1 MFRSNVMLSL
11 VAAVCFGAGPAFS
24 QFADDGAGNSTSP
37 GGSAFGQQG
46 NGAFAPT
53 TEQIRN
59 GGLGVRILFVGKN
72 ADGKT
77 LTISAE
83 LQNVTEEP
91 IFVSLV
97 GPPPAAIDTQGVTY
111 QLAQASGLPQ
121 CKSLK
126 NNDISACFT
135 NWNGFLPG
143 AAFSVLQPGAS
154 AIVATTFAADQAST
168 SGFLS
173 VTMNVALASGTRP
186 GDQRGNDVQLENVAI
201 SFPLIALEGAQ

>member
-1 MFRSNVMLSL
+1 MIRHNVMLSL
-11 VAAVCFGAGPAFS
+11 LSAVCFGAGPAIA
-24 QFADDGAGNSTSP
+24 QFADDGTGNSISS

-46 NGAFAPT
+46 NIAFAPT
-53 TEQIRN
+53 TDQIRN
-59 GGLGVRILFVGKN
+59 GGLGVRILFVGRN

-91 IFVSLV
+91 IFISLV

-111 QLAQASGLPQ
+111 QLEQASGLPQ
-121 CKSLK
+121 CKHLS
-126 NNDISACFT
+126 NNYISQCFA
-135 NWNGFLPG
+135 NSHGYLPG

-168 SGFLS
+168 SGMLS

-186 GDQRGNDVQLENVAI
+186 GDKRGNDVQLENVAI
-201 SFPLIALEGAQ
+201 SFPLIPLEGSQ